1 MKLHSATRLLAAGA
15 FALLGAAFAVAPA
28 TAADGHSHDSHAAV
42 LKLNDGARWQTDA
55 ALRKGMTEIR
65 DAVAH
70 AIPDVHAGRFGAAQ
84 YQALGEAVE
93 KQVGYI
99 VENCKLEPQADE
111 VLHAII
117 ARMGEG
123 VDAVSGRAGADQREQ
138 GVVHLAGALDDYA
151 AHFDHPGWKKLETGH

>member
-28 TAADGHSHDSHAAV
+28 TAADSHSHDTHAAV
-42 LKLNDGARWQTDA
+42 LKLDDGARWQTDA

-70 AIPDVHAGRFGAAQ
+70 ALPEVHAGRFSAAQ

-93 KQVGYI
+93 QQVGYI

-117 ARMGEG
+117 GGIGEG

-138 GVVHLAGALDDYA
+138 GVVHLARALDDYA